1 VRAGFKELECQDGGW
16 LYMTRSMLRK
26 PVLTHTE
33 ALGVP
38 LRVAVVP
45 AEEEEEGSVKSALR
59 YALLGLL
66 AAGSLVDNP
75 SKSSRT

>member
-1 VRAGFKELECQDGGW
+1 L
-16 LYMTRSMLRK
+16 
-26 PVLTHTE
+26 LTHTE

-38 LRVAVVP
+38 LRIAVVP
-45 AEEEEEGSVKSALR
+45 AEEEEEDSVKSALR

-66 AAGSLVDNP
+66 AAGRLVDNP